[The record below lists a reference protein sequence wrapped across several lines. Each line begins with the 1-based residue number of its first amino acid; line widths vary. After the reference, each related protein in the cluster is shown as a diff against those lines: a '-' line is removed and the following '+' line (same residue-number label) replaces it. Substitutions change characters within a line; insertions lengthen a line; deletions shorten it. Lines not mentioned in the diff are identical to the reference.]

1 MISAGVFLL
10 GFQAPFR
17 LLPRHRAAV
26 LQEVAAVAEVVEA
39 VVVADGEKKE
49 KEKEKE
55 KVKNEINENNSIYFF
70 IDCVKRM

>member
-1 MISAGVFLL
+1 M
-10 GFQAPFR
+10 
-17 LLPRHRAAV
+17 
-26 LQEVAAVAEVVEA
+26 AEVVEA